1 MNNTYPQCARCPFPP
16 HGRLC
21 STEDGNAPPSCPTLD
36 RELVHRVREKYREP
50 GLAEFA
56 RQASIQEGEGYEG
69 RGPDNPC
76 PRPCKPRLL
85 ETAEFAERMGYSRL
99 GLVFCAGL
107 MREAEKVSDFL
118 SDRGFQVISV
128 VCKAGRVPK
137 EEIGVE
143 DEEKIH
149 PGSPEAMC
157 NPLLQ
162 ALALNMARTDLNI
175 VMGLCVGHDAVFLK
189 HSDAYCTVLAAKDRP
204 TGHNPLA
211 AVYNLESYFRYL
223 KEE

>member
-1 MNNTYPQCARCPFPP
+1 MKNNHPQCAICPFPP
-16 HGRLC
+16 HLRLC
-21 STEDGNAPPSCPTLD
+21 SSEDGQGPSSCPTLD
-36 RELVHRVREKYREP
+36 RELVDRVREKYSEP

-69 RGPDNPC
+69 RGPDNQS

-85 ETAEFAERMGYSRL
+85 ETAEFAERMGYTRL

-107 MREAEKVSDFL
+107 IREAEKVSAFL

-128 VCKAGRVPK
+128 ICKAGRVPK

-143 DEEKIH
+143 DGEKIH

-157 NPLLQ
+157 NPFLQ
-162 ALALNMARTDLNI
+162 ALALNRARTDLNI

-189 HSDAYCTVLAAKDRP
+189 HSEAYCTVLAAKDRP